1 MEVIMCK
8 VLLISLP
15 FYLFLNMLNPFS
27 PPLMALENQIAF
39 YHDDFEDG
47 KADQWEIG
55 KEWKMETD
63 KLGNHFLTAVGHQY
77 ASYMDRK
84 MRGRYVFTCSVFI
97 RKGGI
102 RLHYL
107 VNKLGRYII
116 TLESNSIL
124 LSKEMADGSS
134 IDLRQV
140 RSMIPI
146 EFWNVVEIKNVRGQI
161 EVRLNNT
168 LQLRYRDDQ
177 PFFIGFPA
185 IETLLNSDL
194 SVDNITLAMEES
206 SVSTYVMPNIWHAT
220 GGPSGGVGY
229 DIRIHPQDHNIVF
242 VTDVLSGINKSVD
255 GGVTWK
261 PKNTGILDRKGPTED
276 AIPIFS
282 LTIDPNHP
290 NIIWAGC
297 QYSNGIYRSHD
308 TGETWEKRNT
318 GVEASDRI
326 SFRGFAVH
334 PQDSN
339 TVIAAAQFQTKT
351 PGRQFELSYGVFYKT
366 TDGGLNWHRI
376 EGDESINRVVI
387 YHPTAPDTV
396 YCSTGIFDTEALN
409 SYRNNEPLVPGGVGV
424 LKDVRGGEGP
434 WVRKNDGLTNLHIGF
449 MEMNPKNSKVLYAAG
464 YSDVWKDTVPGH
476 VFRTTNG
483 CNHWRQ
489 LSAGGKEGDSFTV
502 ITVAPSDTNLVY
514 AASHSAFYRSHD
526 CGKNWE
532 KLWREDEETWG
543 PEGVLIG
550 FPISIVVHPT
560 NKMKVY
566 INNYGGGAFVTE
578 DGGVTWKNSSDGYS
592 GADIRAVNI
601 DPFDTDR
608 IFVAGRSG
616 PFRSEDRGGHWTGI
630 ANGLGIQAN
639 YTMTFFPNSRTNLL
653 ASGDDHFT
661 IVESKDSGKTW
672 VQIFPNSGVILPQIT
687 TDFISTIA
695 VYSRNPQV
703 IYAGTRKTPTIG
715 SFDPSLTASVGIF
728 KSTDRGVTWSR
739 FNNGLDD
746 TQTIINTIA
755 IHPRDPDIVWA
766 GVYQHGIYK
775 TKRKGIGFT
784 WVEKN
789 NGLQSSDIRC
799 IAVNPSNPDILYAG
813 SGDGGGLFKSTDGG
827 NSWNAIN
834 AGIRIHCPTYLSPI
848 GKTTFGLDL
857 NSSAVSYFALYYP
870 IDWTK
875 ILDIALDPVNPDR
888 IYICDLSSGVYV
900 TTDGGSHWALMNEG
914 LINRAVAC
922 LDISFDGK
930 VLCAGTYGGGVYRM
944 QIAETQK

>member
-1 MEVIMCK
+1 MCK
-8 VLLISLP
+8 VILVSLP
-15 FYLFLNMLNPFS
+15 LYLILNMFNPS
-27 PPLMALENQIAF
+27 CPPLTAMENKIAF

-63 KLGNHFLTAVGHQY
+63 MQGNHFLTAVGHQY
-77 ASYMDRK
+77 ASYTDRK
-84 MRGRYVFTCSVFI
+84 MRGRYVFSCAVFI

-107 VNKLGRYII
+107 INRLGRYVI

-134 IDLRQV
+134 IALRQV
-140 RSMIPI
+140 RCTIPI
-146 EFWNVVEIKNVRGQI
+146 EFWNRVEIKNARGQI
-161 EVRLNNT
+161 EVSLNNT
-168 LQLRYRDDQ
+168 LQMRYRDDR

-185 IETLLNSDL
+185 IETLLNSDI
-194 SVDNITLAMEES
+194 SVDNMSLAIEES
-206 SVSTYVMPNIWHAT
+206 SVSAYNNIWCGT

-229 DIRIHPQDHNIVF
+229 DIRIHPQDPNIVF
-242 VTDVLSGINKSVD
+242 VTDVLNGINKSVD
-255 GGVTWK
+255 GGATWK
-261 PKNTGILDRKGPTED
+261 PKNTGILDRKGPTGD

-290 NIIWAGC
+290 HVIWAGC

-339 TVIAAAQFQTKT
+339 TVIAAAQIQTKT
-351 PGRQFELSYGVFYKT
+351 KGRQFELSYGVFYKT
-366 TDGGLNWHRI
+366 TDGGLNWRRI
-376 EGDESINRVVI
+376 EGDSSINRVVI
-387 YHPTAPDTV
+387 YHPTQPQIV

-409 SYRNNEPLVPGGVGV
+409 SDKSKVPPDPGGVGV
-424 LKDVRGGEGP
+424 LKNFTAGEGR
-434 WVRKNDGLTNLHIGF
+434 WIRKNKELTNLHIGF
-449 MEMNPKNSKVLYAAG
+449 MEMNPKNPDILYAAG
-464 YSDVWKDTVPGH
+464 YSDVWKDVLPGH
-476 VFRTTNG
+476 VFRTNDG
-483 CNHWRQ
+483 GENWQQ
-489 LSAGGKEGDSFTV
+489 LSAGGRKGDSFTV
-502 ITVAPSDTNLVY
+502 ITVAPSDTNTVY
-514 AASHSAFYRSHD
+514 AGSHSAFYRSWNG
-526 CGKNWE
+526 GKDWQ
-532 KLWREDEETWG
+532 KLWRADESTWG
-543 PEGVLIG
+543 PEGLLIG
-550 FPISIVVHPT
+550 FPISIAVHPT

-566 INNYGGGAFVTE
+566 INNYGGGAFITE
-578 DGGVTWKNSSDGYS
+578 DGGETWKNSSNGYS

-601 DPFDTDR
+601 DPLDSDR

-616 PFRSEDRGGHWTGI
+616 PFRSEDRGGLWTGI
-630 ANGLGIQAN
+630 AKGLGIQAN
-639 YTMTFFPNSRTNLL
+639 YTMTFFPNSSTNLL

-661 IVESKDSGKTW
+661 IVESKDSGNTW
-672 VQIFPNSGVILPQIT
+672 VQLFPSSGLNLPEIT

-695 VYSRNPQV
+695 VYSQNPQV
-703 IYAGTRKTPTIG
+703 IYAGARKTPTIG
-715 SFDPSLTASVGIF
+715 SFDPSPNASVGIF

-739 FNNGLDD
+739 FNDGLDNA
-746 TQTIINTIA
+746 QSIINKIT
-755 IHPRDPDIVWA
+755 IHPSNPNIVWA
-766 GVYQHGIYK
+766 SIYQHGIFK
-775 TKRKGIGFT
+775 TQWIKSKLT
-784 WVEKN
+784 WMEKN

-827 NSWNAIN
+827 NNWSSIN
-834 AGIRIHCPTYLSPI
+834 TGIRIHCPSYLSPI
-848 GKTTFGLDL
+848 GKTPFGLDL
-857 NSSAVSYFALYYP
+857 NSYDVSYSAMYYP

-900 TTDGGSHWALMNEG
+900 TTDGGVHWALMNDG

-922 LDISFDGK
+922 LDISSDGK
-930 VLCAGTYGGGVYRM
+930 VLYAGTYGGGVYRM
-944 QIAETQK
+944 QIAERQK